1 LTYAEFHRRRQ
12 ALIRLAILNRA
23 LLAIILSLG
32 IFHHRAWLNT
42 IYIWIIVQGLFLSR
56 RSQGNAVVLW
66 LRKFHVREP
75 YPFPF
80 HVYLSRACAGFA
92 VPVTIQDSAL
102 PGSGEQAAARL
113 LLRMPLELVKMVGGF
128 AIVLAPLAYMLSLY
142 EVSFRPGVNTLVA
155 VLVVS
160 APVIFV
166 VVRRQWRTLGVFP
179 LDGVGSAANVQ
190 DFLVRIKTGRPK
202 TAAGGL
208 AVFRVADDQW
218 RDVVT
223 TALQHTDV
231 LIVDVT
237 TLTDHLLWE
246 LQQSTSC
253 LAAKQLVVV
262 YGLAGGV
269 SADLPCELRN
279 KLVDVLGRDRLEAGS
294 RVYYPKYARPWTLA
308 TIRQNRQ
315 IFFDLQTNVIEAL
328 LSTANRGHSGSID
341 TNPEARVATAASE
354 AGAAAVRRDLSR
366 ASWIVA
372 PFSVSTWL
380 LVVALFVSIL
390 KEIAASLW

>member
-1 LTYAEFHRRRQ
+1 LTYAEFHSRRTT
-12 ALIRLAILNRA
+12 LLRLAILSRA
-23 LLAIILSLG
+23 LLLIIFSLG

-42 IYIWIIVQGLFLSR
+42 IYVWIIVWGLFLNR

-66 LRKFHVREP
+66 LRKFHVKGP

-80 HVYLSRACAGFA
+80 HIYLSRACTGFA

-113 LLRMPLELVKMVGGF
+113 LLRMPVELVKMAGGV
-128 AIVLAPLAYMLSLY
+128 AIVFAPLAYVFSLY
-142 EVSFRPGVNTLVA
+142 DVSILSPVNTLIV

-160 APVIFV
+160 APVMFF
-166 VVRRQWRTLGVFP
+166 VVRRQMRTLGVFR
-179 LDGVGSAANVQ
+179 LDGVGSAKVQ
-190 DFLVRIKTGRPK
+190 DFLVRIKTRRPK

-237 TLTDHLLWE
+237 ILTDHLLWE
-246 LQQSTSC
+246 LQQSASC
-253 LAAKQLVVV
+253 LAAKQLILV
-262 YGLAGGV
+262 YGIAGGV
-269 SADLPCELRN
+269 SADLPGELQD
-279 KLVDVLGRDRLEAGS
+279 KLVEVLGRDTLEGSS
-294 RVYYPKYARPWTLA
+294 RVYYPKYARPWALA

-315 IFFDLQTNVIEAL
+315 IFFDLQTNVISAL
-328 LSTANRGHSGSID
+328 LSTANRGHSDAID
-341 TNPEARVATAASE
+341 ANPAARVATGASE
-354 AGAAAVRRDLSR
+354 AVAAALREELSR

-372 PFSVSTWL
+372 LFSVSTWI
-380 LVVALFVSIL
+380 LVVVLFVSIL
-390 KEIAASLW
+390 KEIAASFG